1 MSHSALRFKSGKGK
15 SVRIDKIRA
24 QNRDTA
30 RTNFNHIRTIFLTVA
45 LFAVSFLFIIGLVFF
60 NKLNA
65 RFVSADSYTSY
76 DSDVTSFS
84 YIVVDSFTSNPI
96 QLKKLNFI
104 VLDKISNKTVIFD
117 IPLDMELNL
126 PGKYADMPISKTFAL
141 GGLNSE
147 NKLQGGVDLLNLTLF
162 KMFGFPVTNYVLVE
176 DSLSLDMDSLL
187 YKGKSVFPFGGLSIT
202 NMKSS
207 FSTSFSLSSFYQT
220 QQFLS
225 SVKEDSFIKKT
236 LSAEDLSSTDDIFED
251 MTLSS
256 EIAKEKKTIA
266 VLNGTDLSGV
276 ATLGSRVIKNM
287 GGRVVAIENALDKG
301 NYPNTVLIVDDMNFK
316 TVSYIKKSFNISTVY
331 TKEESPFTKESSIDR
346 SDITLILGFDLANQ
360 IY

>member
-1 MSHSALRFKSGKGK
+1 
-15 SVRIDKIRA
+15 
-24 QNRDTA
+24 
-30 RTNFNHIRTIFLTVA
+30 
-45 LFAVSFLFIIGLVFF
+45 
-60 NKLNA
+60 
-65 RFVSADSYTSY
+65 
-76 DSDVTSFS
+76 
-84 YIVVDSFTSNPI
+84 
-96 QLKKLNFI
+96 
-104 VLDKISNKTVIFD
+104 
-117 IPLDMELNL
+117 
-126 PGKYADMPISKTFAL
+126 
-141 GGLNSE
+141 
-147 NKLQGGVDLLNLTLF
+147 
-162 KMFGFPVTNYVLVE
+162 
-176 DSLSLDMDSLL
+176 
-187 YKGKSVFPFGGLSIT
+187 
-202 NMKSS
+202 MKSS